1 MNLHKVLRVVMVTAA
16 LLAGALA
23 IGSGQPVVPI
33 KPPLVA
39 PLLLGGIEVVFQ
51 VSLDELARKL
61 PEKLMVYRTYPDPE
75 GMAQRT
81 ALERFF
87 GRSAYFEVE
96 QASGGVFCADLSRL
110 WAKAPQPG
118 DKVPTLGAQALR
130 ATAQGFLAAIRG
142 IPEGEVTVSTSTD
155 RMEFVDPR
163 GRRQSLPLGYNVTYR
178 RLLEGYEVIG
188 PGGKIKV
195 FLDLNGQV
203 AGYLRV
209 WRKLTPVRE
218 QALLSVYEAAER
230 FKKDPL
236 GTVLLADVKRVVVS
250 DIRLAYLA
258 RGMADPQRFLQ
269 PIFVFT
275 CTAYTQAE
283 GKGEQTQ
290 YVRYMEALSQPP
302 ESLWPKGGSY
312 SPEDRP
318 RTLPKP
324 GED

>member
-1 MNLHKVLRVVMVTAA
+1 MNLHRVSQVVMGIAA
-16 LLAGALA
+16 LLAGALT

-33 KPPLVA
+33 KPPLVT
-39 PLLLGGIEVVFQ
+39 PLLPGGIEVVFQ
-51 VSLDELARKL
+51 VSLDKLAREL

-81 ALERFF
+81 ALEHFL
-87 GRSAYFEVE
+87 GKSAYFEVE

-118 DKVPTLGAQALR
+118 DKVPTLGAQTLR
-130 ATAQGFLAAIRG
+130 AAVQEFLTAIRG
-142 IPEGEVTVSTSTD
+142 IPGDKTTVSTSTD

-163 GRRQSLPLGYNVTYR
+163 GTRQSLPLGYNVTYR

-195 FLDLNGQV
+195 FLDLGGQV

-209 WRKLTPVRE
+209 WRKLAPVGE
-218 QALLSVYEAAER
+218 KALISVYEAAER

-250 DIRLAYLA
+250 ELRLAYLA
-258 RGMADPQRFLQ
+258 RGMADPQRYLQ
-269 PIFVFT
+269 PIFLFT
-275 CTAYTQAE
+275 CTAYTQ
-283 GKGEQTQ
+283 KGEQTQ

-302 ESLWPKGGSY
+302 ESLWPEGGSY